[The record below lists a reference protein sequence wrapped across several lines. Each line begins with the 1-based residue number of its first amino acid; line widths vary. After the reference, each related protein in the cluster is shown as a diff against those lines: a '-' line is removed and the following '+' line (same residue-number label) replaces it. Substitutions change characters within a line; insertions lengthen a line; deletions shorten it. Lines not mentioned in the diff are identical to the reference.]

1 MSDPIQGS
9 DVSITVMGPNG
20 PELAG
25 EYQEVDIEVE
35 NDVEEYLETNERIA
49 RLLDGVVKISG
60 KLKRGWIDVDI
71 IGRVFGYT
79 ALRRGE
85 KIGAQPRFT
94 ITCTVNNSDKGLS
107 GAVKLEQA
115 VLPKLSLAI
124 KAGKGVVDKD
134 LTYRAE
140 GISQA

>member
-1 MSDPIQGS
+1 M
-9 DVSITVMGPNG
+9 SITVMGPNG

-25 EYQEVDIEVE
+25 EYQEVDIEIE
-35 NDVEEYLETNERIA
+35 NDVEEYIETNERIA
-49 RLLDGVVKISG
+49 RLLDGTIKISG
-60 KLKRGWIDVDI
+60 KLKRGWIDTDI
-71 IGRVFGYT
+71 VGRVFGYT

-85 KIGAQPRFT
+85 SIGAQPRFT
-94 ITCTVNNSDKGLS
+94 ITCTVNSDAKGLN
-107 GAVKLEQA
+107 GAIKLEQA

-140 GISQA
+140 GVSQA